1 VQDPIEP
8 NAHCHQPAP
17 NNEGWWTK
25 EHALIVVLVA
35 VTAIL
40 LYLCW
45 QLVRPF
51 LGSIAWALALA
62 IVARPLH
69 RWMARRMEKRPGLAA
84 GLTVALIAIVIV
96 APAVF
101 VGQQLVKEASNT
113 TNTIQEVTKD
123 GKWRENLAQKSP
135 RLGSMINTL
144 EQNGAIVNQVQNL
157 AGAVGKYVS
166 GVVTGSAW
174 AVVELLLTLFILF
187 FLFRDREQSARALRS
202 LVPLSERETNEVM
215 TRVADTVHATVYGT
229 LVVAAVQGTLGGLIF
244 WWLGLPAPIL
254 WGAVMAV
261 LAIVP
266 VLGAFVV
273 WVPAAIFLAATGQPG
288 KALILAAWGTIV
300 IGLIDNLLYPVLV
313 GKRLRMHTVP
323 VFFSIVG
330 GLMFFGAAGLVLGP
344 VVLALAVAVLDI
356 WRRRT
361 AQGKAAEVKS

>member
-8 NAHCHQPAP
+8 NVHCDQPVP

-25 EHALIVVLVA
+25 DHALIVVLVA

-51 LGSIAWALALA
+51 MGAIAWALALA

-69 RWMARRMEKRPGLAA
+69 RWIASRMEKRPGLAA
-84 GLTVALIAIVIV
+84 GLAVALIALVIV

-101 VGQQLVKEASNT
+101 VGQQLVKETANT
-113 TNTIQEVTKD
+113 ANTIQEVTKD
-123 GKWRENLAQKSP
+123 GKWRENLTQKSP
-135 RLGSMINTL
+135 RIGSLISAL
-144 EQNGAIVNQVQNL
+144 EKNGAIVNEVQNL

-166 GVVTGSAW
+166 GVVAGSAW

-187 FLFRDREQSARALRS
+187 FLFRDREQSMQALRS
-202 LVPLSERETNEVM
+202 LVPLSGRETNEVM

-261 LAIVP
+261 LAIIP

-273 WVPAAIFLAATGQPG
+273 WVPAAIFLAGTGQPG
-288 KALILAAWGTIV
+288 KALILTAWGAIV